1 MVENRSRFNGQTDSP
16 IFLLHFCP
24 VSRTMTTEMAS
35 SEQATPRASAAE
47 SYLGYLDKE
56 MNIMGILSVFC
67 VLTVAGVASAFK
79 DAKINGDTVAS
90 VFWTHG
96 SIYFVC
102 GCFCVLFAG
111 LFFYRQRSLLAW
123 YYGQICLSEIT
134 GQNGPL
140 DEWLSAA
147 DGWTTWRW
155 YQAAF
160 ATLVAGF
167 AEFSLGVLAMKFDWI
182 STSRVPVA
190 LPILAAACFSTTM
203 WLVFGAYQS
212 EEDPWQTLFSK
223 LGIKIG

>member
-1 MVENRSRFNGQTDSP
+1 
-16 IFLLHFCP
+16 
-24 VSRTMTTEMAS
+24 MAS
-35 SEQATPRASAAE
+35 FDQATRRPLAAE

-67 VLTVAGVASAFK
+67 VLTVAGIASAFK
-79 DAKINGDTVAS
+79 DAKLNGDTVAA
-90 VFWTHG
+90 VLWTRG

-102 GCFCVLFAG
+102 GCFCSLFAG

-123 YYGQICLSEIT
+123 YYGQICLSEIS

-140 DEWLSAA
+140 ENWLAEA

-182 STSRVPVA
+182 SGGPLPVV

-203 WLVFGAYQS
+203 WLVLGVYKS
-212 EEDPWQTLFSK
+212 NEDPWRTFFSK
-223 LGIKIG
+223 LGIKTR